1 MRATSTPKE
10 AGPKNEALVVVALNI
25 ENEGVKEVW
34 GGRIKEEEEEEWY
47 ESLKELEEEIL
58 ILWIRGRRWRT

>member
-10 AGPKNEALVVVALNI
+10 AGPKDEALALLTLNI

-34 GGRIKEEEEEEWY
+34 GGRIKEEEEEEW
-47 ESLKELEEEIL
+47 
-58 ILWIRGRRWRT
+58 

>member
-10 AGPKNEALVVVALNI
+10 AGPKDEALALLTLNI

-34 GGRIKEEEEEEWY
+34 GGRIKVEEEEEW
-47 ESLKELEEEIL
+47 
-58 ILWIRGRRWRT
+58 